1 MSSEESSLSMHLL
14 TNQAYRATVHTK
26 GFHSS
31 NEIKLS
37 RDKDKIEFERGIA
50 CSQSFDSRN
59 QNI

>member
-1 MSSEESSLSMHLL
+1 MSSQESSLSMHLL
-14 TNQAYRATVHTK
+14 TNQAYRATVHSK

-37 RDKDKIEFERGIA
+37 RDKEKIEFERGIA